1 MFASLSLLVVSSAL
15 LGATL
20 ADDVARIELALRR
33 SGASITRLLP
43 HFAEAQHALRVDLA
57 DATTP
62 LAACHAVVL
71 VGPAS
76 LAFRA
81 VGQGDGAVLDGRST
95 RGVLALSVCGEP
107 LPSALDVQVTAGRGA
122 LEARVVDTADRL
134 DEDLLILEG
143 REAADTAREAIPL
156 VEALPAPA
164 REGFDAMAGVHTVR
178 LDADRFGRA
187 TVEEPWGPG
196 CRRVVVRAESS
207 KDPADLDVVVDG
219 PGASRWLE
227 DKGPASLVDR
237 VVCTPALDPVTVR
250 ISDATPGA
258 ALRIDEI
265 RLPEIPALE
274 HLRRPLDMARL
285 SAVLRAAR
293 LDPTARP
300 AVVLQGSSGSGQVVL
315 PRERGRCE
323 AFVIT
328 FVDGRRSPR
337 AALVTAHDR
346 IPFLRVGDGAG
357 LALAR
362 CTESDDALAVVTI
375 DATSPWTL
383 ASVDLGKQP

>member
-1 MFASLSLLVVSSAL
+1 MPAFLSPLLVSSAL

-20 ADDVARIELALRR
+20 ADDVARIDRTLRR
-33 SGASITRLLP
+33 SGASVTRLLP

-62 LAACHAVVL
+62 SAPCHAVVL
-71 VGPAS
+71 VGPPS

-81 VGQGDGAVLDGRST
+81 VGLGDGAALDGRST
-95 RGVLALSVCGEP
+95 RGVLALAVCGEP
-107 LPSALDVQVTAGRGA
+107 LPSAVDVQVTAGRGA
-122 LEARVVDTADRL
+122 LEARIVETADRL
-134 DEDLLILEG
+134 DEDLLLLEG
-143 REAADTAREAIPL
+143 RDAADTAREAIPS

-164 REGFDAMAGVHTVR
+164 RDGFDAMAGVHTVR

-196 CRRVVVRAESS
+196 CRRLVVRAESG

-227 DKGPASLVDR
+227 DRGPAALVDR
-237 VVCTPALDPVTVR
+237 VVCTPALDPVTLR

-258 ALRIDEI
+258 ALRIDEV
-265 RLPEIPALE
+265 RLPEFPALE
-274 HLRRPLDMARL
+274 HLRRPLDVARL
-285 SAVLRAAR
+285 SAVIHAAR
-293 LDPTARP
+293 LDPTTRP
-300 AVVLQGSSGSGQVVL
+300 AIVIQGSAGSGQVVL

-323 AFVIT
+323 AFAIT

-337 AALVTAHDR
+337 AALVTAHER
-346 IPFLRVGDGAG
+346 VPFLRVGDGAG

-362 CTESDDALAVVTI
+362 CTDNDDAVAVVSI
-375 DATSPWTL
+375 EATSPWLL